1 MKTDAEGEVLFNL
14 AADLSHIGAR
24 FLSQAHFIA
33 LPTLPINPE
42 RPTPLMYTA
51 LVGLLFA
58 LAAALYCW
66 RKELW
71 NMLRDSNELKTTNA
85 IT

>member
-1 MKTDAEGEVLFNL
+1 TDAEREVLFNL

-33 LPTLPINPE
+33 LPTLPSNPE
-42 RPTPLMYTA
+42 RPSPLMYTA

-58 LAAALYCW
+58 LVAALYCW

-71 NMLRDSNELKTTNA
+71 NMLRDVTATK
-85 IT
+85 